1 MIVFIYAIEGGNE
14 AYQSPKAYRQKSDPN
29 QSNHGR
35 AVILD
40 LNGRPCS
47 P

>member
-14 AYQSPKAYRQKSDPN
+14 AYQSSKAYRQKLAPN
-29 QSNHGR
+29 QSKHGR
-35 AVILD
+35 GVILD